1 MDARKHPETPAGNDW
16 HDEDEVLEG
25 YIVTDKHWSL
35 PPGMGIESLEDIPE
49 DKDILPAGTTSG
61 ASLNSRL
68 DEIQATAQEVLIES
82 VSGIEKVQADE
93 AEQTSKKL
101 ETMSANIHR
110 LNSLLRR

>member
-1 MDARKHPETPAGNDW
+1 MDARKHPETPAGDDR

-35 PPGMGIESLEDIPE
+35 PGMGIESLEDIPE
-49 DKDILPAGTTSG
+49 DKDILPTGTTSG

-68 DEIQATAQEVLIES
+68 DEIHATAQEVIIES